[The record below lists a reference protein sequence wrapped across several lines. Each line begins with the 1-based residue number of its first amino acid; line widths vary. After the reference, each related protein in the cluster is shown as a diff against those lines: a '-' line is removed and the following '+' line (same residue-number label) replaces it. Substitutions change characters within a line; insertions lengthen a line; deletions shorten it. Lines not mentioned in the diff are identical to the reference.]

1 MPSPA
6 RALGRYVGRHR
17 VRYAAGAACLAAATG
32 FSLAIPWTVKQAID
46 GLQRDGA
53 QAGVGAHVVAI
64 LALAAGNGAARL
76 GSRLALAG
84 GAQHVAAEILD
95 DLYGALQTFAPATF
109 ARYPTGD
116 LMARA
121 ASDVTTV
128 RSLVGFGA
136 VSAVSTALA
145 FVGALTAMVALDPW
159 LTACALAPTPVLVLL
174 ARRFNATM
182 AARTQA
188 AQERLG
194 TLSSLVQER
203 LAGMAAVR
211 AYALEPRTMEEFATA
226 NAAHLDAAVALARV
240 QARFMPLA
248 GLVAGTGTL
257 IVLWVGGTAVAAGTL
272 SLGSLVAFTGYLA
285 YLAWP
290 TLALGFTLSLARRGL
305 TSMERIEEVLA
316 LARPPAPGGRPAAAL
331 DAPPGLA
338 FAGLTFAY
346 DGRPVLDDVSFEVR
360 PGETVAVVGPTGS
373 GKSTLGLLV
382 ARLWEPPPGTVFLDG
397 RDVTTLPVETVR
409 STVAWVPQDAFLF
422 SRSIADNVG
431 LGRETVDAEVI
442 RRGAEAAGVAAEIEE
457 LGAGYGTVVGE
468 RGLTVSGGQRQRIAL
483 ARALVGEPPVLV
495 LDDVFASVDAEKEE
509 ALLAGLARAA
519 EGGRR
524 RTVLL
529 MTHRLRAAQVA
540 DRVVVLESGRVVETG
555 THEALLGRGG
565 LYARLWQVQQLE
577 DEIARG

>member
-1 MPSPA
+1 MQSPA

-17 VRYAAGAACLAAATG
+17 VRYAAGAACLAAATA

-53 QAGVGAHVVAI
+53 QAAVGAHVVAI
-64 LALAAGNGAARL
+64 LALAAANGAARL
-76 GSRLALAG
+76 ASRLALAG

-174 ARRFNATM
+174 ARRFNATL

-194 TLSSLVQER
+194 TLSNLVQER

-211 AYALEPRTMEEFATA
+211 AYTLEPRTMEEFAAA

-316 LARPPAPGGRPAAAL
+316 LARPPVPGGGPRAL
-331 DAPPGLA
+331 GGPPGLA

-431 LGRETVDAEVI
+431 LGRETVDAEAI

-457 LGAGYGTVVGE
+457 LGAGYETVVGE

-519 EGGRR
+519 QGGRR

-540 DRVVVLESGRVVETG
+540 DRVVVLEAGRVVETG
-555 THEALLGRGG
+555 THEALLARGG
-565 LYARLWQVQQLE
+565 VYARLWRVQQLE
-577 DEIARG
+577 DELARG

>member
-1 MPSPA
+1 MQSPA

-17 VRYAAGAACLAAATG
+17 VRYAAGAACLAAATA

-53 QAGVGAHVVAI
+53 QAAVGAHVVAI
-64 LALAAGNGAARL
+64 LALAAANGAARL
-76 GSRLALAG
+76 ASRLALAG

-174 ARRFNATM
+174 ARRFNATL

-194 TLSSLVQER
+194 TLSNLVQER

-211 AYALEPRTMEEFATA
+211 AYTLEPRTMEEFAAA

-316 LARPPAPGGRPAAAL
+316 LARPPVPGGGPRAL
-331 DAPPGLA
+331 GGPPGLA

-431 LGRETVDAEVI
+431 LGRETVDAEAI
-442 RRGAEAAGVAAEIEE
+442 RRGAETAGVAAEIEE
-457 LGAGYGTVVGE
+457 LGAGYETVVGE

-519 EGGRR
+519 QGGRR

-540 DRVVVLESGRVVETG
+540 DRVVVLEAGRVVETG
-555 THEALLGRGG
+555 THEALLARGG
-565 LYARLWQVQQLE
+565 LYARLWRVQQLE
-577 DEIARG
+577 DELARG

>member
-1 MPSPA
+1 VQSPA

-17 VRYAAGAACLAAATG
+17 VRYAAGAACLAAATA

-53 QAGVGAHVVAI
+53 QAAVGAHVAAI
-64 LALAAGNGAARL
+64 LALAAANGAARL
-76 GSRLALAG
+76 ASRLALAG

-174 ARRFNATM
+174 ARRFNATL

-194 TLSSLVQER
+194 TLSNLVQER

-211 AYALEPRTMEEFATA
+211 AYTLEPRTMEEFAAA

-316 LARPPAPGGRPAAAL
+316 LARPPVPGGGPRAAGG
-331 DAPPGLA
+331 PPGLA

-346 DGRPVLDDVSFEVR
+346 NGRTVLDDVSFEVR

-431 LGRETVDAEVI
+431 LGRETVDAEAI

-457 LGAGYGTVVGE
+457 LGAGYATVVGE

-519 EGGRR
+519 QGGRR

-540 DRVVVLESGRVVETG
+540 DRVVVLEAGRVVETG
-555 THEALLGRGG
+555 THETLLARGG
-565 LYARLWQVQQLE
+565 LYARLWRVQQLE
-577 DEIARG
+577 DELARG